1 MKLGIIAP
9 VAEESFRKARDLGL
23 DFVEFCINGTDH
35 GEKILA
41 LEQEILQWRKT
52 YGVDVGSIGRW
63 KAEILKPDGTVDR
76 REVELAGEL
85 ARLAG
90 RLDCPNYVCGCNYI
104 PEQSL
109 FTNYSRAISFL
120 EQVLDAAPEGVKVSL
135 YNCRKMNFL
144 NTEEAWRICLGHF
157 PQLGI
162 KFDPSHSRYAGT
174 DYLAEAARWGD
185 RIYHVH
191 LKGSLLVN
199 GERIDDPPAGL
210 DQTDWRTLLNILR
223 AKGYN
228 RNLSIEPHSPVWQGE
243 LGEKGIAYTIRYFR
257 ELLLCGKGDAL

>member
-63 KAEILKPDGTVDR
+63 KAEILKPDGTVDQ

-191 LKGSLLVN
+191 LKGSLTIL
-199 GERIDDPPAGL
+199 PP
-210 DQTDWRTLLNILR
+210 DWTKRTGGR
-223 AKGYN
+223 
-228 RNLSIEPHSPVWQGE
+228 
-243 LGEKGIAYTIRYFR
+243 
-257 ELLLCGKGDAL
+257 C